1 MEVGSIRSSSC
12 QPRRGGDEGRRA
24 TAAQAT
30 FPEEGIARLVIVD
43 ALSVLTS
50 ARRAPPRKTHAAQK
64 WPPSVRRNALSTPS
78 RTERRVQ
85 FDFEVEFANGGGL
98 QGQEFR
104 LDIDG
109 DDITDEE
116 LADYIIRD
124 LRLLMV
130 GEVRVLNKRII
141 VERHKRA
148 GARAAPASADGRR
161 RIDLSHTVVDG
172 MVTYRGLPAPVICD
186 FLSRE
191 ESQSH
196 YAPGTE
202 FQIGMIEMCAN
213 TGTYLDS
220 PFHRYADGIDISELS
235 LERLAEIEA
244 VTIDVTGQA
253 ERAVRREQL
262 LAFDLHR
269 KAVLIHTSWDRHWG
283 TDRYFEGYPFLTA
296 DAATYLVDANASLV
310 GIDSLNIDDTST
322 GERPVHS
329 TLLASGIPICEHLT
343 NLAALPTTQIRF
355 SAVPVKVVGI
365 GTFPVRAYASLE
377 TRS

>member
-1 MEVGSIRSSSC
+1 LSI
-12 QPRRGGDEGRRA
+12 
-24 TAAQAT
+24 
-30 FPEEGIARLVIVD
+30 
-43 ALSVLTS
+43 
-50 ARRAPPRKTHAAQK
+50 
-64 WPPSVRRNALSTPS
+64 PS

-85 FDFEVEFANGGGL
+85 FDFEIEFANGGGL

-148 GARAAPASADGRR
+148 AARAVPASTDGRR
-161 RIDLSHTVVDG
+161 RIDLSHEVVDG

-191 ESQSH
+191 ESQSQ

-202 FQIGMIEMCAN
+202 FQIGMVEMCAN

-220 PFHRYADGIDISELS
+220 PFHRYTDGIDISGHS

-244 VTIDVTGQA
+244 VTIDVAGQA

-262 LAFDLHR
+262 LPFDLHR
-269 KAVLIHTSWDRHWG
+269 KAVLIHTGWDRHWG
-283 TDRYFEGYPFLTA
+283 TDRYFDGHPFLTD
-296 DAATYLVDANASLV
+296 DAATHLVDANALLV

-343 NLAALPTTQIRF
+343 NLAALATKQIRF